1 MNLFA
6 FGMLVGVIVAII
18 FMSVVKIKDDRT
30 MDKGQL
36 NNDSSV
42 DVHNSGTGGESRDLD
57 IHHWYKHPKG
67 SKTYEEEIMTLLNG
81 LLVMRQILGLSRRE
95 KEMLGDTIL
104 YIEENE
110 GL

>member
-6 FGMLVGVIVAII
+6 FGMLAGVIVAII

-30 MDKGQL
+30 VDQGQL
-36 NNDSSV
+36 NNDSSM
-42 DVHNSGTGGESRDLD
+42 DVHNSGTGGESRNVG
-57 IHHWYKHPKG
+57 IHWY
-67 SKTYEEEIMTLLNG
+67 TYPEKSEARQVELETLIDG
-81 LLVMRQILGLSRRE
+81 LRSMQTILGLSRRE
-95 KEMLGDTIL
+95 NEMLEDAAL